1 MAVLRI
7 VTVFDE
13 DSAVLRQKA
22 KKVRRFGPELE
33 KLAQDM
39 IETMREAHGIGLAAP
54 QVGLAIRMFVA
65 ELPEDE
71 EDPQSGRV
79 YVLVNPKII
88 KASREE
94 VEAEEGCLSIPGIY
108 GDVWRSEEVVVRA
121 QDTSGKEFRIRARGL
136 LARVFQHEIDHLDGV
151 LFPDRMEDPTNL
163 RRYVEKDGELVTE
176 PATLPPQVLV
186 PTPALKDA

>member
-108 GDVWRSEEVVVRA
+108 GDVWRAEEVVVRA

-176 PATLPPQVLV
+176 PATLPPQVLA

>member
-108 GDVWRSEEVVVRA
+108 GDVWRAEEVVVRA

-163 RRYVEKDGELVTE
+163 RRYVERDGELVTE
-176 PATLPPQVLV
+176 PATLPPQVLAS
-186 PTPALKDA
+186 TPALKDA